1 MQKYVLNL
9 LKSPK
14 VVKKEK
20 KILPYACFQNNACIF
35 KVTVQ
40 TKVTEVI
47 FC

>member
-14 VVKKEK
+14 V
-20 KILPYACFQNNACIF
+20 INMLPYACIQNNACII